1 MSKVELAR
9 ARIQEW
15 RRNPVQFAVDV
26 FGIEPDPW
34 QIDAMSALGG
44 DYNPSRRLCMKACTG
59 PGKSATLA
67 WMGWHRLLCFAAK
80 GEHPKGAALSITA
93 DNLKDNLWAELSKW
107 QQRSPLLKAA
117 FTWTKEKIYAND
129 HPETWFLSA
138 RSFAKDA
145 NAEAIGRALSGLHS
159 QFPFVLLD
167 ETGDMPVAVGRAAN
181 QIFTGNPRDAAII
194 QAGNPTST
202 SGLLYES
209 CTKASE
215 SWRVITITADPDD
228 PKRTPRV
235 SVEHA
240 TEMIRTYGKDNPWVM
255 ATILGLFPPTGF
267 NALLGPDDI
276 DASVAR
282 VYKERDI
289 ANAPVVI
296 GGDVARQGDD
306 ASALARRQGR
316 VAFPFVTMRIP
327 DTMILAQQF
336 IKEKREQKADA
347 IFVDETGGYGAGVID
362 AMRSLKEDVIGVQF
376 GGRPSDYRY
385 FNKRSEMY
393 FELAKW
399 VKDGG
404 KLPDD
409 PELREELCA
418 TTFVYQGDK
427 FRIVEKEIIK
437 DLIGRSPDKADALA
451 LTFAY
456 PVVKK
461 LPIEFIANG
470 SKAEYDPYSAV
481 DRLISRRDHDPYS

>member
-1 MSKVELAR
+1 MPTTDKAR

-15 RRNPVQFAVDV
+15 RRDPVKFAVDV
-26 FGIEPDPW
+26 FGVEPDPW
-34 QIDAMSALGG
+34 QVDAMRLLGG
-44 DYNPSRRLCMKACTG
+44 DYNPARRLCMKACTG

-67 WMGWHRLLCFAAK
+67 WMGWHRLASFAAK

-107 QQRSPLLKAA
+107 QQRSEFLKTA

-159 QFPFVLLD
+159 QFPFILLD
-167 ETGDMPVAVGRAAN
+167 ETGDMPVAVGRAAA

-209 CTKASE
+209 CTKAE
-215 SWRVITITADPDD
+215 NWNIITITADPDD

-240 TEMIRTYGKDNPWVM
+240 REMIRTYGRDNPWVM

-267 NALLGPDDI
+267 NALLGPDDV
-276 DASVAR
+276 DAAIAR
-282 VYKERDI
+282 HYRADEI
-289 ANAPVVI
+289 AGAPVVL

-306 ASALARRQGR
+306 ASAIARRQGR
-316 VAFPFVTMRIP
+316 QAFPIRTLRIP
-327 DTMILAQQF
+327 DTMLLAEQF
-336 IKEKREQKADA
+336 IRESKEAEAEA
-347 IFVDETGGYGAGVID
+347 FFVDETGGYGAGVID
-362 AMRSLKEDVIGVQF
+362 AMRQIGHDVIGVQF
-376 GGRPSDYRY
+376 GGRAADYRY
-385 FNKRSEMY
+385 YNKRSEMF

-399 VKDGG
+399 VKAGG
-404 KLPDD
+404 ALPDD
-409 PELREELCA
+409 RELKEELCA
-418 TTFVYQGDK
+418 TTFIYQGDK
-427 FRIVEKEIIK
+427 FRIVDKGIIK
-437 DLIGRSPDKADALA
+437 EQIGRSPDKADALA
-451 LTFAY
+451 LTFAF
-456 PVVKK
+456 PVAKRNP
-461 LPIEFIANG
+461 LGAYRNN
-470 SKAEYDPYSAV
+470 ARQDYDPY
-481 DRLISRRDHDPYS
+481 HHP

>member
-1 MSKVELAR
+1 MSNATERAR
-9 ARIQEW
+9 TRIQEW
-15 RRNPVQFAVDV
+15 RRDPVKFAVDV

-34 QIDAMSALGG
+34 QLDAMAVLGG
-44 DYNPSRRLCMKACTG
+44 DYDPTRRLCMRACTG

-67 WMGWHRLLCFAAK
+67 WMGWHRLVCFAAK

-93 DNLKDNLWAELSKW
+93 DNLKDNLWAELAKW
-107 QQRSPLLKAA
+107 QGRSEFLKSA

-159 QFPFVLLD
+159 QFPFILLD

-215 SWRVITITADPDD
+215 AWDIITITADPDD

-240 TEMIRTYGKDNPWVM
+240 QDMIRTYGKDNPWVM

-276 DASVAR
+276 DAAVAR
-282 VYKERDI
+282 NYRQQDI
-289 ANAPVVI
+289 ANAPVVL
-296 GGDVARQGDD
+296 GCDVARQGDD
-306 ASALARRQGR
+306 SSAIARRQGR
-316 VAFPFVTMRIP
+316 VAFPIRTMRIP
-327 DTMILAQQF
+327 DTMVLAQQF
-336 IKEKREQKADA
+336 INEMREHDVDGV
-347 IFVDETGGYGAGVID
+347 FVDETGGYGAGVVD
-362 AMRSLKEDVIGVQF
+362 AMRSLGASCTGVQF
-376 GGRPSDYRY
+376 GGRASDYRY

-393 FELAKW
+393 FEMAKW

-404 KLPDD
+404 QLPDD
-409 PELREELCA
+409 RELREELCA

-437 DLIGRSPDKADALA
+437 DQIGRSPDKADALA
-451 LTFAY
+451 LTFAF
-456 PVVKK
+456 PVVKRQ
-461 LPIEFIANG
+461 PIDQLRNRSAT
-470 SKAEYDPYSAV
+470 ADYDPYA
-481 DRLISRRDHDPYS
+481 RLA